1 MEANINTNDVGPS
14 ATPSDSRE
22 DLISTLAY
30 SQQQQLL
37 SHINVTDEGKQGSL
51 MRMVWIVAIC
61 LLLCKLPHSDTML
74 Q

>member
-1 MEANINTNDVGPS
+1 MEANINTNDVDTS

-37 SHINVTDEGKQGSL
+37 SHINVADEGKQGSL
-51 MRMVWIVAIC
+51 MRMVWIVVIC
-61 LLLCKLPHSDTML
+61 LLLCKFPRLDTML